1 MQVSLAFYNVIRNLD
16 MIKIV
21 LAVIIGSSIDSV
33 FNNVDYKLPV
43 GHTEKVAKIA
53 QKF

>member
-33 FNNVDYKLPV
+33 FNKGEL
-43 GHTEKVAKIA
+43 
-53 QKF
+53 